1 MFFYHFMT
9 CEKINTNVKAPDLG
23 KGEQH
28 GKALAVPPD
37 PVNS

>member
-9 CEKINTNVKAPDLG
+9 REKINTNVEAPDLG

-37 PVNS
+37 LVNS